1 MTYDLELT
9 EQEMDFVWDAL
20 NFYTATEYAYE
31 DGHKEDFI
39 SKAMKSIH
47 AQITMNEQVNQK
59 GIHNGYRFYRQ
70 CTSTTILR

>member
-20 NFYTATEYAYE
+20 NFYTESEYAYE
-31 DGHKEDFI
+31 DGHEEDFI

-47 AQITMNEQVNQK
+47 AQITMNEQVN
-59 GIHNGYRFYRQ
+59 
-70 CTSTTILR
+70 

>member
-39 SKAMKSIH
+39 SKAMKSIYT
-47 AQITMNEQVNQK
+47 QMTMNEQVNQK
-59 GIHNGYRFYRQ
+59 GIHNGLQIYSRTKR
-70 CTSTTILR
+70 T